1 LKFSTIILLLLLSC
15 SHTVEP
21 TIDISGRYYADGM
34 LMLLNQQERDIK
46 AVLEWQGGTTNLMGL
61 YDVTNNQVMMS
72 SDRISFDLIYGAD
85 RSLRGGYNIGEGS
98 KNIAFEFINRL

>member
-21 TIDISGRYYADGM
+21 TIDISGRYYSDGM
-34 LMLLNQQERDIK
+34 LMLLDQQGR
-46 AVLEWQGGTTNLMGL
+46 AVSAILEWQGGATNLKGL
-61 YDVTNNQVMMS
+61 YDMTNSQVMLT
-72 SDRISFDLIYGAD
+72 SDAISFDLIYGAD